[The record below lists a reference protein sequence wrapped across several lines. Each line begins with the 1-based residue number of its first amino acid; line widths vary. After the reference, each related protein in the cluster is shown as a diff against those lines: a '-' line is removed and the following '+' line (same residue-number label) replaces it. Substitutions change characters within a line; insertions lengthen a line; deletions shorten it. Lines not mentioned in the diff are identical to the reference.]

1 MPEVSNTDILEDL
14 GEFARSTDKDDMVLP
29 EPIDVKVEASAK
41 KPFESQEDLAERVV
55 KADGVRFI
63 SDLKAYMVEGI
74 RGKAYSVKLHPKEE
88 CHCPSTA
95 TCYHIM
101 AAKLFIGM
109 SIKSEKEEKKISKF
123 DEVQKQTKVTEKNWS
138 EKAKKLWLWT
148 DPRSRFKTSHWNY
161 TQQFPCFYT
170 ASQ

>member
-1 MPEVSNTDILEDL
+1 MGFISDSLVMPEVSNTDILEDL
-14 GEFARSTDKDDMVLP
+14 GEFARATDKDDMTLP

-63 SDLKAYMVEGI
+63 PDLKAYMVEGI

-88 CHCPSTA
+88 CHCLSTA
-95 TCYHIM
+95 TCYHIL

-109 SIKSEKEEKKISKF
+109 SIKSAKEEKKLVSLMRYK
-123 DEVQKQTKVTEKNWS
+123 S
-138 EKAKKLWLWT
+138 R
-148 DPRSRFKTSHWNY
+148 PRSQKKIGQKKPKKNSD
-161 TQQFPCFYT
+161 
-170 ASQ
+170 